1 MLSSMFYCVKCR
13 QGGKKRKIIKYIKKQ
28 ETKFSLFEEDGC
40 PNRILQNVFRLII
53 TINKRL

>member
-1 MLSSMFYCVKCR
+1 MFSSMFYCVKCR
-13 QGGKKRKIIKYIKKQ
+13 QDGKKRKIKYIKKQ